1 MEIKLEPVFTV
12 RLKPVSI
19 TEVLYLKSQVFQIV
33 YCLVIFK
40 KIQLKNTSSA
50 NNSDVII
57 YSTIPEQIKVLEYF
71 LSQIV
76 RKQNFTFFIAYSTV
90 TRIRSDKLTLI
101 LRHLKYQF

>member
-1 MEIKLEPVFTV
+1 MEIKLVRVFTV

-33 YCLVIFK
+33 YCLVIFN
-40 KIQLKNTSSA
+40 KIQLKNTYSA

-57 YSTIPEQIKVLEYF
+57 YATIPEQIKVLEYF

-76 RKQNFTFFIAYSTV
+76 RKQNFTF
-90 TRIRSDKLTLI
+90 I
-101 LRHLKYQF
+101 LLHIVL